1 MTGPAKVSPLPLAG
15 GSGGGLARRW
25 WSIPPLTPPAGGR
38 GIWLAL
44 LPLALAGCNN
54 MVQQPRYDEYE
65 GASLFPD
72 GMAMQHP
79 PDGVVAREMPQE
91 IAAAQRPPLTK
102 ALIERGR
109 ERFGIYCA
117 PCHANDGSG
126 NGEIPARG
134 FPHPPDYRSAR
145 LRAAPVSHFYD
156 VMTNGY
162 GVMYSYA
169 DRVSPAD
176 RWAIAAYIRVLQ
188 QAQPVAP
195 PRDVH

>member
-1 MTGPAKVSPLPLAG
+1 MASAIL
-15 GSGGGLARRW
+15 
-25 WSIPPLTPPAGGR
+25 
-38 GIWLAL
+38 LAL
-44 LPLALAGCNN
+44 SGCNN

-65 GASLFPD
+65 ASPLFAN

-79 PDGVVAREMPQE
+79 PDGVISREMPQE
-91 IAAAQRPPLTK
+91 LVAARRPPLTK
-102 ALIERGR
+102 ALLERGR

-117 PCHANDGSG
+117 PCHAADGSG
-126 NGEIPARG
+126 NGVIPSRG

-162 GVMYSYA
+162 GAMYSYA

-188 QAQPVAP
+188 QAQPVEQA
-195 PRDVH
+195 REVH